1 MHLMDGTF
9 TTMALTEN
17 TKVRDVVRYMCR
29 QHALNNESEW
39 GLLEFWDHP
48 GINVRVRVRV
58 KVRPLTPTRTLTL
71 ALALAQALALTLSL
85 SLSLTAA
92 LFQSPVLR
100 RAR

>member
-1 MHLMDGTF
+1 MDGTF

-48 GINVRVRVRV
+48 GIHVRLRVSVGVLWDHPGIHVRLRVRVRV
-58 KVRPLTPTRTLTL
+58 TPY
-71 ALALAQALALTLSL
+71 
-85 SLSLTAA
+85 
-92 LFQSPVLR
+92 P
-100 RAR
+100 